1 MYGFCSV
8 IWKWLHFYPPDV
20 YIKQLSRYRAFLQ
33 IRRGLAMSKCTCKNL
48 ADGTCGTSNFCN
60 GVMVCLLILLHWIV
74 YSCLTK
80 FDSFGEYLS
89 KKKRLDTIL
98 IVARTPGWFR
108 LCKLS
113 KIFHL
118 NAAETNGFGNF
129 CDSQKISCALFRV
142 WLEVW
147 SAMSYPFWALALL
160 VILNG

>member
-89 KKKRLDTIL
+89 KK
-98 IVARTPGWFR
+98 
-108 LCKLS
+108 
-113 KIFHL
+113 
-118 NAAETNGFGNF
+118 N
-129 CDSQKISCALFRV
+129 V
-142 WLEVW
+142 WT
-147 SAMSYPFWALALL
+147 PFWLLL
-160 VILNG
+160 VHLGDLGCASCRRSFILMLQKQTVLVISVIVKKYLVRCFGYGLKFDLQWAIHFGLWHFW